1 MGVGVS
7 GLTMPHPAVKLAYAR
22 CDTVDPMASEH
33 RGQAFESEAMPHAA
47 SLLRAARSITRDGS
61 VAEDLVQET
70 LLRAWRYFHRFE
82 RGTNCKAWLFRIML
96 NLWPRIGKKRT
107 AQARASAPIDENRA
121 ADPTSASG
129 DFLEDSLVRRAFEAL
144 PHDQRIVLHLA
155 IVDGFTSREL
165 SEMLS
170 LPIGTVMSRL
180 SRGRAALRD
189 QLAGAGILRGR
200 SA

>member
-1 MGVGVS
+1 
-7 GLTMPHPAVKLAYAR
+7 MPQLAVKLPLER
-22 CDTVDPMASEH
+22 CDTADPMATEH
-33 RGQAFESEAMPHAA
+33 RGQAFEAEAMPHAA
-47 SLLRAARSITRDGS
+47 SLLRAARSITRDAS

-70 LLRAWRYFHRFE
+70 LLRAWRYFDRFD

-107 AQARASAPIDENRA
+107 AQQRASAPIDENRA
-121 ADPTSASG
+121 ADHAATGG
-129 DFLEDSLVRRAFEAL
+129 DFLEHSLVRRAFEAL
-144 PHDQRIVLHLA
+144 PPDQRIVLHLA
-155 IVDGFTSREL
+155 LVDGFTSREL
-165 SEMLS
+165 AELLS

-189 QLAGAGILRGR
+189 RLAEAGIFRGR